1 MVCNHPPTYGAG
13 SGAMSSGKCVHR
25 HRAVPKRFVV
35 ETDIA
40 LMDIDLTRV
49 PWLAASSSDQ

>member
-49 PWLAASSSDQ
+49 PWLAASS